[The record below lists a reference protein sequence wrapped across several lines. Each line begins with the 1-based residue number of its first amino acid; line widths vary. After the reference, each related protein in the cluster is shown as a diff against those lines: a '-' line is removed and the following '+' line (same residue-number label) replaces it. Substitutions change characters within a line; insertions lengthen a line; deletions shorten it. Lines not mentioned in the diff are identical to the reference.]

1 MPDDDTL
8 QAMVMDELAW
18 IPNVNAAHVGV
29 TARDGVVTLSGTV
42 DSLAEKLAAERAARR
57 VRGVQGI
64 AQEIVVQ
71 PPAADEHGDEDIA
84 ERALTVLNWDV
95 EVPDEQLQ
103 VKVENG
109 VVTLTGTVTHPFQ
122 KQAAER
128 DIRQLGGVTN
138 IVDLIEVRPTGD
150 LAVDEAAVHDK
161 IGNALRRNA
170 ELEASHISVAVTGSK
185 VTLRGKVKTWWER
198 SVAENAARSTPGVAE
213 VDDQLTIGS

>member
-18 IPNVNAAHVGV
+18 TPNVNAAHIGV

-57 VRGVQGI
+57 VGGVQGI
-64 AQEIVVQ
+64 AQEIVVE
-71 PPAADEHGDEDIA
+71 PPAADRQADADIA

-95 EVPDEQLQ
+95 EVPDEHLQ

-109 VVTLTGTVTHPFQ
+109 VVTLTGTVTHQFQ
-122 KQAAER
+122 KQAAVR
-128 DIRQLGGVTN
+128 DIRQLGGVTD
-138 IVDLIEVRPTGD
+138 IVDLIKVRPAGD
-150 LAVDEAAVHDK
+150 QAVDEATVRDK

-170 ELEASHISVAVTGSK
+170 ELEASHISVAVMGSK

-198 SVAENAARSTPGVAE
+198 SIAESAARSAPGVAE